1 MADHLPARIDT
12 VRQERGQAMT
22 LSGNWVGRI
31 LLAAGILGVTGA
43 AVAADNKVVLYTAHK
58 SSIVQKMIPL
68 FEAETGIK
76 AEVVQLGSGD
86 VFRRARAEAGAPKA
100 DVIWSVTGS
109 LLGENAD
116 LLTPYAPK
124 DQGAIDERFISSPAW
139 TPYTTVIY
147 VLMVNTRMV
156 KDADIPKNW
165 AALSDPKWKGKLA
178 SARVDN
184 SGSAFQQMTTVL
196 TAGGDKGWE
205 NYGKLA
211 KNFVFSDS
219 SGAVPR
225 FVADGEAAL
234 GLTLEDNALEYV
246 AGGAP
251 VKISYIEDGTTTS
264 PDGVAMLK
272 GAPNPEPAKR
282 FIDWALSKKTQ
293 EALVR
298 EAGRRSV
305 RKDVA
310 APGDVKPLSELTL
323 VKLKSVEELGGTKAM
338 IERWRQV
345 TGQ

>member
-1 MADHLPARIDT
+1 
-12 VRQERGQAMT
+12 MT
-22 LSGNWVGRI
+22 ASGNLSRRTWIGHFV
-31 LLAAGILGVTGA
+31 LTAGLLGVAGGA
-43 AVAADNKVVLYTAHK
+43 YAADNKVVLYTAHK

-86 VFRRARAEAGAPKA
+86 VFRRTRAEAAAPKA

-109 LLGENAD
+109 LLTENAD
-116 LLTPYAPK
+116 LLAPYTPK
-124 DQGAIDERFISSPAW
+124 DQPAIDARFVASPAW

-147 VLMVNTRMV
+147 VLMVNNKMV
-156 KDADIPKNW
+156 KDAEIPKTW
-165 AALSDPKWKGKLA
+165 AELSDPKWKGKVA
-178 SARVDN
+178 SARADN

-205 NYGKLA
+205 VYGKLA
-211 KNFVFSDS
+211 KNFIFSDS

-225 FVADGEAAL
+225 YVADGEAPL

-251 VKISYIEDGTTTS
+251 VKIAYIEDGTTTS
-264 PDGVAMLK
+264 PDGVALVK

-293 EALVR
+293 EALVK

-305 RKDVA
+305 RGDVA
-310 APGDVKPLSELTL
+310 APGDVKPLAELTL
-323 VKLKSVEELGGTKAM
+323 VKLKSVDELGGTKAM
-338 IERWRQV
+338 LEKWRQA

>member
-1 MADHLPARIDT
+1 MSSGMWKGRVLLVAA
-12 VRQERGQAMT
+12 
-22 LSGNWVGRI
+22 LSV
-31 LLAAGILGVTGA
+31 LAGA
-43 AVAADNKVVLYTAHK
+43 ASAADNKVVVYTAHK

-68 FEAETGIK
+68 FEAATGIK
-76 AEVVQLGSGD
+76 AEVVQLGSND
-86 VFRRARAEAGAPKA
+86 VVRRARAEAAAPKA
-100 DVIWSVTGS
+100 DVIWSATGS
-109 LLGENAD
+109 VLGENAD
-116 LLTPYAPK
+116 LFVPYAPK
-124 DQGAIDERFISSPAW
+124 DQSAIDERFVSSPAW

-147 VLMVNTRMV
+147 VLMVNTRQV

-165 AALSDPKWKGKLA
+165 AELSDPKWKGKVA

-205 NYGKLA
+205 LYGKLA
-211 KNFVFSDS
+211 KNFIFSDS

-225 FVADGEAAL
+225 YVADGEAAL

-251 VKISYIEDGTTTS
+251 VKIAYVEDGTTTS
-264 PDGVAMLK
+264 PDGVAMVK

-282 FIDWALSKKTQ
+282 FIDWALSKATQ
-293 EALVR
+293 EALVK

-310 APGDVKPLSELTL
+310 APGNVKPLSELTL

-338 IERWRQV
+338 IEKWRQV

>member
-1 MADHLPARIDT
+1 M
-12 VRQERGQAMT
+12 M
-22 LSGNWVGRI
+22 SGNNWVGGI
-31 LLAAGILGVTGA
+31 LVAAGLLGVAG
-43 AVAADNKVVLYTAHK
+43 VSHAADNKVVLYTAHK

-86 VFRRARAEAGAPKA
+86 VFRRARAEAAAPKA

-124 DQGAIDERFISSPAW
+124 DQAAIDPRFVSSPAW

-156 KDADIPKNW
+156 KDAEVPKTW
-165 AALSDPKWKGKLA
+165 AALSDPKWKGKVA

-225 FVADGEAAL
+225 FVADGEAPL

-272 GAPNPEPAKR
+272 GAPNPELR
-282 FIDWALSKKTQ
+282 
-293 EALVR
+293 EALHRLGPVEEDAGSAGQGSR
-298 EAGRRSV
+298 APLGAQGRRRAGRREAAFRADPGQAQV
-305 RKDVA
+305 GRGTRRHQGADREVA
-310 APGDVKPLSELTL
+310 AGDRQLT
-323 VKLKSVEELGGTKAM
+323 G
-338 IERWRQV
+338 
-345 TGQ
+345 

>member
-1 MADHLPARIDT
+1 
-12 VRQERGQAMT
+12 
-22 LSGNWVGRI
+22 
-31 LLAAGILGVTGA
+31 
-43 AVAADNKVVLYTAHK
+43 
-58 SSIVQKMIPL
+58 
-68 FEAETGIK
+68 
-76 AEVVQLGSGD
+76 
-86 VFRRARAEAGAPKA
+86 
-100 DVIWSVTGS
+100 
-109 LLGENAD
+109 
-116 LLTPYAPK
+116 
-124 DQGAIDERFISSPAW
+124 
-139 TPYTTVIY
+139 
-147 VLMVNTRMV
+147 MVNKRMV

-165 AALSDPKWKGKLA
+165 AELSDPKWKGKVA
-178 SARVDN
+178 SARVDT

-196 TAGGDKGWE
+196 TAGGDKGWDV
-205 NYGKLA
+205 YGKLA

-225 FVADGEAAL
+225 FVADGEAPL

-293 EALVR
+293 EALVK

-323 VKLKSVEELGGTKAM
+323 VKLKSVEELGGTKTL
-338 IERWRQV
+338 IEKWRQV
-345 TGQ
+345 TGN

>member
-1 MADHLPARIDT
+1 MASSRVWTRRL
-12 VRQERGQAMT
+12 V
-22 LSGNWVGRI
+22 
-31 LLAAGILGVTGA
+31 LAAGMVGLAGA
-43 AVAADNKVVLYTAHK
+43 AAAADNKVVVYTAHK

-76 AEVVQLGSGD
+76 AEVVQLGSND
-86 VFRRARAEAGAPKA
+86 VVRRARAEAAAPKA
-100 DVIWSVTGS
+100 DVIWSATGS
-109 LLGENAD
+109 VLGENAD
-116 LLTPYAPK
+116 LLVPYAPK
-124 DQGAIDERFISSPAW
+124 DQGAIDERFVSNPAW

-147 VLMVNTRMV
+147 VLMVNSRMV
-156 KDADIPKNW
+156 KDADIPRTW
-165 AALSDPKWKGKLA
+165 AALSDPKWKGKIA
-178 SARVDN
+178 SARADN

-205 NYGKLA
+205 VYGKLA
-211 KNFVFSDS
+211 KNFIFSDS

-225 FVADGEAAL
+225 YVADGEAAL

-251 VKISYIEDGTTTS
+251 VKIAYIEDGTTTS
-264 PDGVAMLK
+264 PDGVAMVK

-293 EALVR
+293 EALVK

-310 APGDVKPLSELTL
+310 GPGAVKPLSELTL
-323 VKLKSVEELGGTKAM
+323 IKLKPVDQLGGTKVL
-338 IERWRQV
+338 IEKWRQV

>member
-1 MADHLPARIDT
+1 MTMASSRVWTRRL
-12 VRQERGQAMT
+12 V
-22 LSGNWVGRI
+22 
-31 LLAAGILGVTGA
+31 LAAGVIGLAGA
-43 AVAADNKVVLYTAHK
+43 AAAADNRVVVYTAHK

-76 AEVVQLGSGD
+76 AEVVQLGSND
-86 VFRRARAEAGAPKA
+86 VVRRARAEAAAPKA
-100 DVIWSVTGS
+100 DVIWSATGS
-109 LLGENAD
+109 VLGENAD
-116 LLTPYAPK
+116 LLVPYAPK

-147 VLMVNTRMV
+147 VLMVNGRMV
-156 KDADIPKNW
+156 KDADIPRTW
-165 AALSDPKWKGKLA
+165 AALSDPKWKGKIA
-178 SARVDN
+178 SARADN

-205 NYGKLA
+205 VYGKLA
-211 KNFVFSDS
+211 KNFIFSDS

-225 FVADGEAAL
+225 YVADGEAAL

-251 VKISYIEDGTTTS
+251 VKIAYIEDGTTTS
-264 PDGVAMLK
+264 PDGVAMVK
-272 GAPNPEPAKR
+272 GTPNPEPAKR

-293 EALVR
+293 EALVK

-310 APGDVKPLSELTL
+310 APGEVKPLSELTL
-323 VKLKSVEELGGTKAM
+323 IKLKPVDELGGVKAL
-338 IERWRQV
+338 IEKWRQA

>member
-1 MADHLPARIDT
+1 
-12 VRQERGQAMT
+12 MT

-323 VKLKSVEELGGTKAM
+323 LKLKSVEELGGTKAM

>member
-1 MADHLPARIDT
+1 MSSRIW
-12 VRQERGQAMT
+12 M
-22 LSGNWVGRI
+22 GRI
-31 LLAAGILGVTGA
+31 LFAAALPTLAGAAG
-43 AVAADNKVVLYTAHK
+43 AADNKVVVYTAHK

-76 AEVVQLGSGD
+76 AEVVQLGSND
-86 VFRRARAEAGAPKA
+86 VVRRARAEAAAAKA
-100 DVIWSVTGS
+100 DVIWSATGS
-109 LLGENAD
+109 VLGENGD
-116 LLTPYAPK
+116 LFVPYAPK
-124 DQGAIDERFISSPAW
+124 DQGAIDERFVSNPAW
-139 TPYTTVIY
+139 TPYTAVIY
-147 VLMVNTRMV
+147 VLMVNSRQV
-156 KDADIPKNW
+156 KDADIPKTW
-165 AALSDPKWKGKLA
+165 AELSDPKWKGKIA

-205 NYGKLA
+205 TYSKLA
-211 KNFVFSDS
+211 KNFIFSDS

-225 FVADGEAAL
+225 YVADGEAAL

-251 VKISYIEDGTTTS
+251 VKIAYVEDGTTTS
-264 PDGVAMLK
+264 PDGVAMVK

-282 FIDWALSKKTQ
+282 FIDWALSKTTQ
-293 EALVR
+293 EALVK

-310 APGDVKPLSELTL
+310 APSNVKPLSELTL
-323 VKLKSVEELGGTKAM
+323 VKLKSVEELGGTKVM
-338 IERWRQV
+338 IEKWRQV

>member
-1 MADHLPARIDT
+1 MSRRTWIGHLMLT
-12 VRQERGQAMT
+12 
-22 LSGNWVGRI
+22 
-31 LLAAGILGVTGA
+31 AGLLGVAGGA
-43 AVAADNKVVLYTAHK
+43 SAADNKVVLYTAHK

-109 LLGENAD
+109 LLTENAD
-116 LLTPYAPK
+116 LLAPYTPK
-124 DQGAIDERFISSPAW
+124 DQAAIDPRFIASPAW

-147 VLMVNTRMV
+147 VLMVNSKMV
-156 KDADIPKNW
+156 KDAEIPKTW
-165 AALSDPKWKGKLA
+165 AELSDPKWKGKVA
-178 SARVDN
+178 SARADN

-205 NYGKLA
+205 VYGKLA
-211 KNFVFSDS
+211 KNFIFSDS

-225 FVADGEAAL
+225 YVADGEAPL

-251 VKISYIEDGTTTS
+251 VKIAYVADGTTTS
-264 PDGVAMLK
+264 PDGVAMVK

-293 EALVR
+293 EALVK

-305 RKDVA
+305 RGDVA
-310 APGDVKPLSELTL
+310 APGDVKPLADLTL
-323 VKLKSVEELGGTKAM
+323 VKLKSVDELGGTKAM
-338 IERWRQV
+338 LEKWRQA

>member
-1 MADHLPARIDT
+1 MASSRVWTRRL
-12 VRQERGQAMT
+12 V
-22 LSGNWVGRI
+22 
-31 LLAAGILGVTGA
+31 LAAGVVGLAGA
-43 AVAADNKVVLYTAHK
+43 AAAADNRVVVYTAHK

-76 AEVVQLGSGD
+76 AEVVQLGSND
-86 VFRRARAEAGAPKA
+86 VVRRARAEAAAPKA
-100 DVIWSVTGS
+100 DVIWSATGS
-109 LLGENAD
+109 VLGENAD
-116 LLTPYAPK
+116 LLVPYAPK

-147 VLMVNTRMV
+147 VLMVNGRMV
-156 KDADIPKNW
+156 KDADIPRTW
-165 AALSDPKWKGKLA
+165 AALSDPKWKGKIA
-178 SARVDN
+178 SARADN

-205 NYGKLA
+205 VYGKLA
-211 KNFVFSDS
+211 KNFIFSDS

-225 FVADGEAAL
+225 YVADGEAAL

-251 VKISYIEDGTTTS
+251 VKIAYIEDGTTTS
-264 PDGVAMLK
+264 PDGVAMVK

-293 EALVR
+293 EALVK

-310 APGDVKPLSELTL
+310 APGEVKPLSELTL
-323 VKLKSVEELGGTKAM
+323 IKLKPVDELGGVKAL
-338 IERWRQV
+338 IEKWRQA

>member
-1 MADHLPARIDT
+1 
-12 VRQERGQAMT
+12 MT
-22 LSGNWVGRI
+22 SGKNWVGR
-31 LLAAGILGVTGA
+31 LLLTAGLLGAAGA

-76 AEVVQLGSGD
+76 AEVVQLGSND
-86 VFRRARAEAGAPKA
+86 VVRRARAEAAAPKA
-100 DVIWSVTGS
+100 DVIWSATGS
-109 LLGENAD
+109 VLGENAD
-116 LLTPYAPK
+116 LLVPYAPK
-124 DQGAIDERFISSPAW
+124 DQGAIDERFVSNSAW

-147 VLMVNTRMV
+147 VLMVNSRMV
-156 KDADIPKNW
+156 KDADIPKTW
-165 AALSDPKWKGKLA
+165 AALSDPKWKGKVA

-225 FVADGEAAL
+225 FVADGEAPL

-264 PDGVAMLK
+264 PDGVALLK
-272 GAPNPEPAKR
+272 GAPNPETGKR

-293 EALVR
+293 EALVK

-323 VKLKSVEELGGTKAM
+323 VKLKSVEELGGAKAM

>member
-1 MADHLPARIDT
+1 VM
-12 VRQERGQAMT
+12 
-22 LSGNWVGRI
+22 LSGIWSGRT
-31 LLAAGILGVTGA
+31 LLAAALAALAGA
-43 AVAADNKVVLYTAHK
+43 ASAADNKVVVYTAHK

-76 AEVVQLGSGD
+76 AEVVQLGSND
-86 VFRRARAEAGAPKA
+86 VVRRARAEAGAPKA
-100 DVIWSVTGS
+100 DVIWSATGS
-109 LLGENAD
+109 VLGENAD
-116 LLTPYAPK
+116 LFVPYAPK
-124 DQGAIDERFISSPAW
+124 DQAAIDERFVSSPAW
-139 TPYTTVIY
+139 TPYTAVIY
-147 VLMVNTRMV
+147 VLMVNSRQV

-165 AALSDPKWKGKLA
+165 AELSDPKWKGKVA

-211 KNFVFSDS
+211 RNFIYSDS

-225 FVADGEAAL
+225 YVADGEAAL

-251 VKISYIEDGTTTS
+251 VKIAYVEDGTTTS
-264 PDGVAMLK
+264 PDGVALVK
-272 GAPNPEPAKR
+272 GAPNLEPAKR

-293 EALVR
+293 EALVK
-298 EAGRRSV
+298 EVGRRSV

-310 APGDVKPLSELTL
+310 APGGVKPLSELTL
-323 VKLKSVEELGGTKAM
+323 IKLKSVDELGGAKAM
-338 IERWRQV
+338 IEKWRQV

>member
-1 MADHLPARIDT
+1 MASSRVWTRRL
-12 VRQERGQAMT
+12 V
-22 LSGNWVGRI
+22 
-31 LLAAGILGVTGA
+31 LAAGVIGLAGA
-43 AVAADNKVVLYTAHK
+43 AAAADNRVVVYTAHK

-76 AEVVQLGSGD
+76 AEVVQLGSND
-86 VFRRARAEAGAPKA
+86 VVRRARAEAAAPKA
-100 DVIWSVTGS
+100 DVIWSATGS
-109 LLGENAD
+109 VLGENAD
-116 LLTPYAPK
+116 LLVPYAPK

-147 VLMVNTRMV
+147 VLMVNGRMV
-156 KDADIPKNW
+156 KDADIPRTW
-165 AALSDPKWKGKLA
+165 AALSDPKWKGKIA
-178 SARVDN
+178 SARADN

-205 NYGKLA
+205 VYGKLA
-211 KNFVFSDS
+211 KNFIFSDS

-225 FVADGEAAL
+225 YVADGEAAL

-251 VKISYIEDGTTTS
+251 VKIAYIEDGTTTS
-264 PDGVAMLK
+264 PDGVAMVK
-272 GAPNPEPAKR
+272 GTPNPEPAKR

-293 EALVR
+293 EALVK

-310 APGDVKPLSELTL
+310 APGEVKPLSELTL
-323 VKLKSVEELGGTKAM
+323 IKLKPVDELGGVKAL
-338 IERWRQV
+338 IEKWRQA

>member
-1 MADHLPARIDT
+1 MMSSR
-12 VRQERGQAMT
+12 
-22 LSGNWVGRI
+22 NWVGH
-31 LLAAGILGVTGA
+31 LVLAAGILGITGGA
-43 AVAADNKVVLYTAHK
+43 YAADNKVVLYTAHK

-86 VFRRARAEAGAPKA
+86 VFRRARAEASAPKA

-109 LLGENAD
+109 LLSENAD
-116 LLTPYAPK
+116 LLTPYTPK
-124 DQGAIDERFISSPAW
+124 EQAAIDERFVASPAW

-147 VLMVNTRMV
+147 VLMVNNKMV
-156 KDADIPKNW
+156 KDAEIPKTW
-165 AALSDPKWKGKLA
+165 AELSDPKWKGKVA

-205 NYGKLA
+205 VYGKLA
-211 KNFVFSDS
+211 KNFIFSDS

-225 FVADGEAAL
+225 YVADGEAPL

-251 VKISYIEDGTTTS
+251 VKIAYIADGTTTS
-264 PDGVAMLK
+264 PDGVGLVK

-293 EALVR
+293 EALVK

-310 APGDVKPLSELTL
+310 APGDVKPLAELTL

-338 IERWRQV
+338 IEKWRQA

>member
-1 MADHLPARIDT
+1 
-12 VRQERGQAMT
+12 MT

>member
-1 MADHLPARIDT
+1 
-12 VRQERGQAMT
+12 MT
-22 LSGNWVGRI
+22 ASGNMSRRTWIGH
-31 LLAAGILGVTGA
+31 LMLTAGLLGVAGGA
-43 AVAADNKVVLYTAHK
+43 SAADNKVVLYTAHK

-109 LLGENAD
+109 LLTENAD
-116 LLTPYAPK
+116 LLAPYTPK
-124 DQGAIDERFISSPAW
+124 DQAAIDPRFIASPAW

-147 VLMVNTRMV
+147 VLMVNSKMV
-156 KDADIPKNW
+156 KDAEIPKTW
-165 AALSDPKWKGKLA
+165 AELSDPKWKGKVA
-178 SARVDN
+178 SARADN

-205 NYGKLA
+205 VYGKLA
-211 KNFVFSDS
+211 KNFIFSDS

-225 FVADGEAAL
+225 YVADGEAPL

-251 VKISYIEDGTTTS
+251 VKIAYVADGTTTS
-264 PDGVAMLK
+264 PDGVAMVK

-293 EALVR
+293 EALVK

-305 RKDVA
+305 RGDVA
-310 APGDVKPLSELTL
+310 APGDVKPLADLTL
-323 VKLKSVEELGGTKAM
+323 VKLKSVDELGGTKAM
-338 IERWRQV
+338 LEKWRQA

>member
-1 MADHLPARIDT
+1 MMSSR
-12 VRQERGQAMT
+12 
-22 LSGNWVGRI
+22 NWVGH
-31 LLAAGILGVTGA
+31 LVLAAGLLGVASGA
-43 AVAADNKVVLYTAHK
+43 DAADNKVVLYTAHK

-109 LLGENAD
+109 LLSENAD
-116 LLTPYAPK
+116 LLSPYTTKEQA
-124 DQGAIDERFISSPAW
+124 AIDERFVASPAW

-147 VLMVNTRMV
+147 VLMVNSRMV
-156 KDADIPKNW
+156 KDAEIPKTW
-165 AALSDPKWKGKLA
+165 AELSDPKWKGKVA
-178 SARVDN
+178 SARADN

-205 NYGKLA
+205 VYGKLA
-211 KNFVFSDS
+211 KNFIFSDS

-225 FVADGEAAL
+225 YVADGEAPL

-251 VKISYIEDGTTTS
+251 VKIAYVADGTTTS
-264 PDGVAMLK
+264 PDGVALVK

-293 EALVR
+293 EALVK

-310 APGDVKPLSELTL
+310 APGEVKPLAELTL

-338 IERWRQV
+338 IEKWRQA

>member
-1 MADHLPARIDT
+1 MPDHRRHRSTAW
-12 VRQERGQAMT
+12 ERTGIIMT
-22 LSGNWVGRI
+22 SSKIWIGRI
-31 LLAAGILGVTGA
+31 LLTAGLLGVAGA

-86 VFRRARAEAGAPKA
+86 VFRRARAEAAAPKA

-116 LLTPYAPK
+116 LLVPYAPK
-124 DQGAIDERFISSPAW
+124 DQAAIDERFVSSPAW

-147 VLMVNTRMV
+147 VLMVNKRMV

-165 AALSDPKWKGKLA
+165 AELSDPKWKGKVA

-196 TAGGDKGWE
+196 TAGGDKGWDV
-205 NYGKLA
+205 YGKLA

-225 FVADGEAAL
+225 FVADGEAPL

-251 VKISYIEDGTTTS
+251 VKIAYVEDGTTTS

-293 EALVR
+293 EALVK

-338 IERWRQV
+338 IEKWRQV
-345 TGQ
+345 TGN